1 MIEAVPPV
9 PVADA
14 TEQAR
19 AVWVAVWMEA
29 RRLGVKG
36 EDCWQL
42 ANVAM
47 AEAVKSYETAPAGSE
62 VGNCVATGRNT

>member
-1 MIEAVPPV
+1 MSETVPPV
-9 PVADA
+9 SDA

-19 AVWVAVWMEA
+19 AVWVTVWMEA

-47 AEAVKSYETAPAGSE
+47 AEAVKSYETAPADPE
-62 VGNCVATGRNT
+62 VSNRVAAGQNT